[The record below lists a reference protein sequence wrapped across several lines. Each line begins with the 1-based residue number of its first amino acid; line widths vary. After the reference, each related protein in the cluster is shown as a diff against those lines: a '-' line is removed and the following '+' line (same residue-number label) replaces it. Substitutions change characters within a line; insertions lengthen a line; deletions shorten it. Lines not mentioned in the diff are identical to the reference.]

1 VISNTPRLFCARS
14 LTSSDDGIEPSCS
27 RVFNAHI
34 PFSGVDHHSIMA
46 DVASTERQR
55 ESADQEG
62 REKGKRMDEHRL
74 ASVVIRCFAF
84 LYLGVIA
91 YLIVIENTHSICP
104 SSCMCW
110 ERETPRGQMMQQKKN
125 SRLDYESWTR
135 SASRSAPRPRTR
147 TSWLNEERTQH
158 QLRPS
163 VRQEQRRAA
172 SNRLAA
178 GQAIR
183 THRCL
188 GQSQLAIS
196 ETHGRPPSIGPP
208 HSLH

>member
-1 VISNTPRLFCARS
+1 MISNTPRLFCARS

-110 ERETPRGQMMQQKKN
+110 ERETPRGQMMQQKKKQPP
-125 SRLDYESWTR
+125 RLRVLDSIGVTICAQAADANILAERGTY
-135 SASRSAPRPRTR
+135 SAPT
-147 TSWLNEERTQH
+147 TSIC
-158 QLRPS
+158 
-163 VRQEQRRAA
+163 
-172 SNRLAA
+172 AA
-178 GQAIR
+178 GAA
-183 THRCL
+183 
-188 GQSQLAIS
+188 QS
-196 ETHGRPPSIGPP
+196 GK
-208 HSLH
+208 